1 MEQSE
6 ALAVEQTAENQK
18 PAEAVATPPE
28 SGKKK
33 KKLSKRKISEYI
45 FCYGMLL
52 LPLVQFAIFYVWI
65 NSNSII
71 MAFQEFDGYGENGGE
86 LFKWSFYNFQRFFRE
101 WSNPNSVIMGA
112 LVNTFKY
119 FAAGL
124 CMVPLSFFVAYFL
137 YKKLWGYKFFRVLFF
152 LPSII
157 SAVLFVTTYKM
168 LIDYGG
174 PLDMLLSL
182 FGVRIPP
189 LLSDDATATGTII
202 AYTIWTGFGIN
213 MILYQSAMSR
223 VPQEVMEAAR
233 LDGVPWYR
241 ELTQIILPMVWPT
254 LATTLILVITSMFNS
269 TGPILL
275 FMEAGAELDNPATMT
290 ISFWIYRQTQKA
302 VDLNYPAAIGMFFT
316 FISVPV
322 VFIVRFIFNKIDPQV
337 TY

>member
-6 ALAVEQTAENQK
+6 AFAVEAAAENDEVTEETNPQ
-18 PAEAVATPPE
+18 PE
-28 SGKKK
+28 KAKKK
-33 KKLSKRKISEYI
+33 KKISRRKISEYI

-71 MAFQEFDGYGENGGE
+71 MAFQEFEGYGENGGE
-86 LFKWSFYNFQRFFRE
+86 IFKWSLYNFQRFFNE
-101 WSNPNSVIMGA
+101 WSNPNSVIVSA
-112 LVNTFKY
+112 LKNTFKY
-119 FAAGL
+119 FAAGI
-124 CMVPLSFFVAYFL
+124 CMIPISFFVAYFL

-182 FGVRIPP
+182 FGVRVPP
-189 LLSDDATATGTII
+189 FLTDDATATGAII
-202 AYTIWTGFGIN
+202 AYTMWTGFGIN

-254 LATTLILVITSMFNS
+254 LSTTLILVITAMFNS

-275 FMEAGAELDNPATMT
+275 FAGAGVEVDNPATMT

-322 VFIVRFIFNKIDPQV
+322 VFIVRYIFNKLDPKV